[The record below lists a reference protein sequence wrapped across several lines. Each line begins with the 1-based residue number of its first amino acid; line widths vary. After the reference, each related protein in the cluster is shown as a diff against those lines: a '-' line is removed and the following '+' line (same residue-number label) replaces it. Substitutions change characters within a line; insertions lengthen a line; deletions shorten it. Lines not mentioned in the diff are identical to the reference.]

1 MTESCLTKMARSHI
15 TLLLSEI
22 QNQLGGE
29 LVGDGAIAING
40 IAPLAEAKAGQISFL
55 SQRKYAPL
63 LASTQASAL
72 ILPLEATGHYPRA
85 HILTQNPYLYF
96 ARVSQL
102 LNPVLIPDPPIHPS
116 AVISPTAKIGRNA
129 VIHAGVVISDGVV
142 IGDNA
147 LIYPNVTIYHDCHIG
162 DRVVLHAGVVIGADG
177 FGNAKDGD
185 AWVKIPQIGRVVI
198 GDDVEVGANTCIDRG
213 ALDDTVI
220 GNGVKID
227 DQIMIGHN
235 CRIGDHTAIAACAG
249 IAGSTI
255 IGKRCLVGGAAM
267 FSGHIEICDDVQIS
281 GGSAIIKN
289 IKKPGQYTGVFPS
302 MPHSDWLR
310 IAANTRQLDN
320 LAKKIQQLEAQV
332 QTLNAAKSGDSPA

>member
-1 MTESCLTKMARSHI
+1 MGRPVVTMS
-15 TLLLSEI
+15 LSDI
-22 QNQLGGE
+22 RQQLGGE
-29 LVGDGAIAING
+29 LVGDGAVAISA
-40 IAPLAEAKAGQISFL
+40 IAPLADAGAGQISFL

-63 LASTQASAL
+63 LATTQASAL
-72 ILPLEATGHYPRA
+72 ILPLEAAGHYSGA

-102 LNPVLIPDPPIHPS
+102 LNPVRVPDPPIHPS
-116 AVISPTAKIGRNA
+116 VVISPSAKIGRHA
-129 VIHAGVVISDGVV
+129 VIHAGVVIGDDVV

-147 LIYPNVTIYHDCHIG
+147 LIYPNVVIYHDCHIG

-185 AWVKIPQIGRVVI
+185 AWIKIPQVGRVLI
-198 GDDVEVGANTCIDRG
+198 GSDVEIGANTCIDRG

-220 GNGVKID
+220 GDGVRID

-255 IGKRCLVGGAAM
+255 IGKRCIIGGAAM
-267 FSGHIEICDDVQIS
+267 FSGHIEITDDVTIS
-281 GGSAIIKN
+281 GGTAVIKS
-289 IKKPGQYTGVFPS
+289 IRKPGQYTGVFPS
-302 MPHSDWLR
+302 MPHADWLH
-310 IAANTRQLDN
+310 IAANMRQLDG
-320 LAKKIQQLEAQV
+320 LVKKVQQLEAQI
-332 QTLNAAKSGDSPA
+332 QSMTAAHSGDPS

>member
-1 MTESCLTKMARSHI
+1 MSKAGV
-15 TLLLSEI
+15 TLSLADI
-22 QNQLGGE
+22 QAKLGGQ
-29 LVGDGAIAING
+29 LVGDGSVQIEA
-40 IAPLAEAKAGQISFL
+40 IAPLAEATAGQISFL

-63 LASTQASAL
+63 LATTQATAL
-72 ILPLEATGHYPRA
+72 ILPLEAAGHFPRP
-85 HILTQNPYLYF
+85 HVLTENPYLYF

-102 LNPVLIPDPPIHPS
+102 LNPVTIPDPRIHPT

-129 VIHAGVVISDGVV
+129 VIHPGVV
-142 IGDNA
+142 IGDEVTIGDDA

-162 DRVVLHAGVVIGADG
+162 DRVVIHAGVVIGADG

-185 AWVKIPQIGRVVI
+185 VWIKIPQIGRVI
-198 GDDVEVGANTCIDRG
+198 MGDDVEVGANTCIDRG

-235 CRIGDHTAIAACAG
+235 CRIGNNTAIAACAG
-249 IAGSTI
+249 IAGSTM
-255 IGKRCLVGGAAM
+255 IGERCLVGGAAM
-267 FSGHIEICDDVQIS
+267 FSGHIEITDDVQIS

-302 MPHSDWLR
+302 VPHADWLH
-310 IAANTRQLDN
+310 IAANLRQLDG
-320 LAKKIQQLEAQV
+320 LSKKIQLLEAQI
-332 QTLNAAKSGDSPA
+332 QALAQQKNGE

>member
-1 MTESCLTKMARSHI
+1 MSKAGV
-15 TLLLSEI
+15 TLSLADI
-22 QNQLGGE
+22 QAKLGGQ
-29 LVGDGAIAING
+29 LVGDGSVQIEA
-40 IAPLAEAKAGQISFL
+40 IAPLAEATAGQISFL

-63 LASTQASAL
+63 LATTQATAL
-72 ILPLEATGHYPRA
+72 ILPLEAAGHFPRP
-85 HILTQNPYLYF
+85 HVLTENPYLYF

-102 LNPVLIPDPPIHPS
+102 LNPVTIPDPRIHPT

-129 VIHAGVVISDGVV
+129 VIHPGVV
-142 IGDNA
+142 IGDEVTIGDDA

-162 DRVVLHAGVVIGADG
+162 DRVVIHAGVVIGADG

-185 AWVKIPQIGRVVI
+185 VWIKIPQIGRVI
-198 GDDVEVGANTCIDRG
+198 MGDDVEVGANTCIDRG

-235 CRIGDHTAIAACAG
+235 CRIGNNTAIAACAG
-249 IAGSTI
+249 IAGSTM
-255 IGKRCLVGGAAM
+255 IGERCLVGGAAM
-267 FSGHIEICDDVQIS
+267 FSGHIEITDDVQIS

-302 MPHSDWLR
+302 VPHADWLH
-310 IAANTRQLDN
+310 IAANLRQLDV
-320 LAKKIQQLEAQV
+320 LTKKIQLLEAQI
-332 QTLNAAKSGDSPA
+332 QALAQQKNGE

>member
-1 MTESCLTKMARSHI
+1 MSKARVI
-15 TLLLSEI
+15 LSLADI
-22 QNQLGGE
+22 QAKLGGQ
-29 LVGDGAIAING
+29 LVGDGSVQIEA
-40 IAPLAEAKAGQISFL
+40 IAPLAEATAGQISFL

-63 LASTQASAL
+63 LATTQATAL
-72 ILPLEATGHYPRA
+72 ILPLEAAGHFPRP
-85 HILTQNPYLYF
+85 HVLTENPYLYF

-102 LNPVLIPDPPIHPS
+102 LNPVTIPDPRIHPT

-129 VIHAGVVISDGVV
+129 VIHAGVVIGDEVT
-142 IGDNA
+142 IGDDA

-162 DRVVLHAGVVIGADG
+162 DRVVIHAGVVIGADG

-185 AWVKIPQIGRVVI
+185 VWIKIPQIGRVI
-198 GDDVEVGANTCIDRG
+198 MGDDVEVGANTCIDRG

-235 CRIGDHTAIAACAG
+235 CRIGNNTAIAACAG

-255 IGKRCLVGGAAM
+255 IGERCLVGGAAM
-267 FSGHIEICDDVQIS
+267 FSGHIEITDDVQIS

-302 MPHSDWLR
+302 VPHADWLH
-310 IAANTRQLDN
+310 IAANLRQLDG
-320 LAKKIQQLEAQV
+320 LSKKIQLLEAQI
-332 QTLNAAKSGDSPA
+332 QALAQQKNGE

>member
-1 MTESCLTKMARSHI
+1 MSKPKVTLTLA
-15 TLLLSEI
+15 EI
-22 QNQLGGE
+22 QAKLGGE
-29 LVGDGAIAING
+29 LVGDPGVAISS
-40 IAPLAEAKAGQISFL
+40 IAPLADAVDGQVSFL

-63 LASTQASAL
+63 LATTKASAL
-72 ILPLEATGHYPRA
+72 ILPMEAAGHFPRP
-85 HILTQNPYLYF
+85 HILTGNPYLYF

-102 LNPVLIPDPPIHPS
+102 LNPVTIPDPRIHPT
-116 AVISPTAKIGRNA
+116 AVIAPTAKIGRNA
-129 VIHAGVVISDGVV
+129 VIHAGVVIGEDVC
-142 IGDNA
+142 IGDDA

-162 DRVVLHAGVVIGADG
+162 DRVVIHAGVVIGADG

-185 AWVKIPQIGRVVI
+185 VWIKIPQIGRVI
-198 GDDVEVGANTCIDRG
+198 MGDDVEVGANTCIDRG

-235 CRIGDHTAIAACAG
+235 CRIGNNTAIAACAG

-255 IGKRCLVGGAAM
+255 IGERCLVGGAAM
-267 FSGHIEICDDVQIS
+267 FSGHIEITDDVQIS

-302 MPHSDWLR
+302 VPHADWLH
-310 IAANTRQLDN
+310 IAANLRQLDG
-320 LAKKIQQLEAQV
+320 LSKKIQLLEAQI
-332 QTLNAAKSGDSPA
+332 QALAQQKNGE

>member
-1 MTESCLTKMARSHI
+1 
-15 TLLLSEI
+15 
-22 QNQLGGE
+22 
-29 LVGDGAIAING
+29 
-40 IAPLAEAKAGQISFL
+40 
-55 SQRKYAPL
+55 L
-63 LASTQASAL
+63 LATTQASAL
-72 ILPLEATGHYPRA
+72 ILPLEAAGHYPRA

-102 LNPVLIPDPPIHPS
+102 LNPVYVPDPPIHPS
-116 AVISPTAKIGRNA
+116 AVISPSAKVGSNA
-129 VIHAGVVISDGVV
+129 VIHAGVVIGDDVI
-142 IGDNA
+142 IGDDA
-147 LIYPNVTIYHDCHIG
+147 LIYPNVVIYRDCRIG

-177 FGNAKDGD
+177 FGNAKDGE
-185 AWVKIPQIGRVVI
+185 AWIKIPQVGRTVL

-220 GNGVKID
+220 GDGVKID

-255 IGKRCLVGGAAM
+255 IGKRCIIGGAAM
-267 FSGHIEICDDVQIS
+267 FSGHIEITDDVTIS

-302 MPHSDWLR
+302 LQHADWLH
-310 IAANTRQLDN
+310 IAANLRQLDT
-320 LAKKIQQLEAQV
+320 LARKVQALEAQL
-332 QTLNAAKSGDSPA
+332 QNLTENHTGERTT

>member
-1 MTESCLTKMARSHI
+1 MSKAGV
-15 TLLLSEI
+15 TLSLADI
-22 QNQLGGE
+22 QAKLGGQ
-29 LVGDGAIAING
+29 LVGDGSVQIEA
-40 IAPLAEAKAGQISFL
+40 IAPLAEATAGQISFL

-63 LASTQASAL
+63 LATTQATAL
-72 ILPLEATGHYPRA
+72 ILPLEAAGHFPRP
-85 HILTQNPYLYF
+85 HVLTENPYLYF

-102 LNPVLIPDPPIHPS
+102 LNPVTIPDPRIHPT

-129 VIHAGVVISDGVV
+129 VIHAGVVIGDEVT
-142 IGDNA
+142 IGDDA

-162 DRVVLHAGVVIGADG
+162 DRVVIHAGVVIGADG

-185 AWVKIPQIGRVVI
+185 VWIKIPQIGRVMM

-235 CRIGDHTAIAACAG
+235 CRIGNNTAIAACAG

-255 IGKRCLVGGAAM
+255 IGERCLVGGAAM
-267 FSGHIEICDDVQIS
+267 FSGHIEITDDVQIS

-302 MPHSDWLR
+302 VPHADWLH
-310 IAANTRQLDN
+310 IAANLRQLDG
-320 LAKKIQQLEAQV
+320 LSKKIQLLEAQI
-332 QTLNAAKSGDSPA
+332 QALAQQKNGE

>member
-1 MTESCLTKMARSHI
+1 MSKAVV
-15 TLLLSEI
+15 TLSLSDI
-22 QNQLGGE
+22 QAKLGGQ
-29 LVGDGAIAING
+29 LVGDGSVLIEA
-40 IAPLAEAKAGQISFL
+40 IAPLAEATAGQISFL

-63 LASTQASAL
+63 LATTQATAL
-72 ILPLEATGHYPRA
+72 ILPLEAAGHFPRP
-85 HILTQNPYLYF
+85 HVLTENPYLYF

-102 LNPVLIPDPPIHPS
+102 LNPVTIPDPRIHPT

-129 VIHAGVVISDGVV
+129 VIHAGVVIGDDVC
-142 IGDNA
+142 IGDDA

-162 DRVVLHAGVVIGADG
+162 DRVVIHAGVVIGADG

-185 AWVKIPQIGRVVI
+185 VWIKIPQIGRVVM
-198 GDDVEVGANTCIDRG
+198 GHDVEVGANTCIDRG

-235 CRIGDHTAIAACAG
+235 CRIGNNTAIAACAG

-255 IGKRCLVGGAAM
+255 IGERCLIGGAAM
-267 FSGHIEICDDVQIS
+267 FSGHIELTDDVYVS

-302 MPHSDWLR
+302 VPHADWLH
-310 IAANTRQLDN
+310 IAANLRQLDG
-320 LAKKIQQLEAQV
+320 LSKKIQLLEAQ
-332 QTLNAAKSGDSPA
+332 LAALTQQKIGE

>member
-1 MTESCLTKMARSHI
+1 MSKAGV
-15 TLLLSEI
+15 TLSLADI
-22 QNQLGGE
+22 QAKLGGQ
-29 LVGDGAIAING
+29 LVGDGSVQIEA
-40 IAPLAEAKAGQISFL
+40 IAPLAEATAGQISFL

-63 LASTQASAL
+63 LATTQATAL
-72 ILPLEATGHYPRA
+72 ILPLEAAGHFQRP
-85 HILTQNPYLYF
+85 HVLTENPYLYF

-102 LNPVLIPDPPIHPS
+102 LNPVTIPDPRIHPT

-129 VIHAGVVISDGVV
+129 VIHPGVV
-142 IGDNA
+142 IGDEVTIGDDA

-162 DRVVLHAGVVIGADG
+162 DRVVIHAGVVIGADG

-185 AWVKIPQIGRVVI
+185 VWIKIPQIGRVI
-198 GDDVEVGANTCIDRG
+198 MGDDVEVGANTCIDRG

-235 CRIGDHTAIAACAG
+235 CRIGNNTAIAACAG

-255 IGKRCLVGGAAM
+255 IGERCLVGGAAM
-267 FSGHIEICDDVQIS
+267 FSGHIEITDDVQIS

-302 MPHSDWLR
+302 IPHADWLH
-310 IAANTRQLDN
+310 IAANLRQLDG
-320 LAKKIQQLEAQV
+320 LSKKIQLLEAQI
-332 QTLNAAKSGDSPA
+332 QALAQQKNGE

>member
-1 MTESCLTKMARSHI
+1 MSKAGV
-15 TLLLSEI
+15 TLSLADI
-22 QNQLGGE
+22 QAKLGGQ
-29 LVGDGAIAING
+29 LVGDGSVQIEA
-40 IAPLAEAKAGQISFL
+40 IAPLAEATAGQISFL

-63 LASTQASAL
+63 LATTQATAL
-72 ILPLEATGHYPRA
+72 ILPLEAAGHFPRP
-85 HILTQNPYLYF
+85 HVLTENPYLYF

-102 LNPVLIPDPPIHPS
+102 LNPVTIPDPRIHPT

-129 VIHAGVVISDGVV
+129 VIHPGVV
-142 IGDNA
+142 IGDEVTIGDDA

-162 DRVVLHAGVVIGADG
+162 DRVVIHAGVVIGADG

-185 AWVKIPQIGRVVI
+185 VWIKIPQIGRVMM

-235 CRIGDHTAIAACAG
+235 CRIGNNTAIAACAG
-249 IAGSTI
+249 IAGSTM
-255 IGKRCLVGGAAM
+255 IGERCLVGGAAM
-267 FSGHIEICDDVQIS
+267 FSGHIEITDDVQIS

-302 MPHSDWLR
+302 VPHADWLH
-310 IAANTRQLDN
+310 IAANLRQLDG
-320 LAKKIQQLEAQV
+320 LSKKIQLLEAQI
-332 QTLNAAKSGDSPA
+332 QALAQQKNGE

>member
-1 MTESCLTKMARSHI
+1 MSKARVI
-15 TLLLSEI
+15 LSLADI
-22 QNQLGGE
+22 QAKLGGQ
-29 LVGDGAIAING
+29 LVGDGSVQIEA
-40 IAPLAEAKAGQISFL
+40 IAPLAEATAGQISFL

-63 LASTQASAL
+63 LATTQATAL
-72 ILPLEATGHYPRA
+72 ILPLEAAGHFPRP
-85 HILTQNPYLYF
+85 HVLTENPYLYF

-102 LNPVLIPDPPIHPS
+102 LNPVTIPDPRIHPT

-129 VIHAGVVISDGVV
+129 VIHAGVVIGDEVT
-142 IGDNA
+142 IGDDA

-162 DRVVLHAGVVIGADG
+162 DRVVIHAGVVIGADG

-185 AWVKIPQIGRVVI
+185 VWIKIPQIGRVI
-198 GDDVEVGANTCIDRG
+198 MGDDVEVGANTCIDRG

-235 CRIGDHTAIAACAG
+235 CRIGNNTAIAACAG

-255 IGKRCLVGGAAM
+255 IGERCLVGGAAM
-267 FSGHIEICDDVQIS
+267 FSGHIEITDDVQIS

-289 IKKPGQYTGVFPS
+289 IKKPGQ
-302 MPHSDWLR
+302 
-310 IAANTRQLDN
+310 
-320 LAKKIQQLEAQV
+320 
-332 QTLNAAKSGDSPA
+332 

>member
-1 MTESCLTKMARSHI
+1 MSKASV
-15 TLLLSEI
+15 TLSLADI
-22 QNQLGGE
+22 QAKLGGQ
-29 LVGDGAIAING
+29 LVGDGSVLIQS
-40 IAPLAEAKAGQISFL
+40 IAPLAEAHAGQISFL

-63 LASTQASAL
+63 LATTQATAL
-72 ILPLEATGHYPRA
+72 ILPLEAAGHFPRP
-85 HILTQNPYLYF
+85 HVLTENPYLYF

-102 LNPVLIPDPPIHPS
+102 LNPVTIPDPRIHPT

-129 VIHAGVVISDGVV
+129 VIHAGVVIGDEVT
-142 IGDNA
+142 IGDDA

-162 DRVVLHAGVVIGADG
+162 DRVVIHAGVVIGADG

-185 AWVKIPQIGRVVI
+185 VWIKIPQIGRVI
-198 GDDVEVGANTCIDRG
+198 MGDDVEVGANTCIDRG

-235 CRIGDHTAIAACAG
+235 CRIGNNTAIAACAG

-255 IGKRCLVGGAAM
+255 IGERCLVGGAAM
-267 FSGHIEICDDVQIS
+267 FSGHIEITDDVQIS

-302 MPHSDWLR
+302 VPHADWLH
-310 IAANTRQLDN
+310 IAANLRQLDG
-320 LAKKIQQLEAQV
+320 LSKKIQLLEAQI
-332 QTLNAAKSGDSPA
+332 QALAQQKNGE

>member
-1 MTESCLTKMARSHI
+1 MSKARVI
-15 TLLLSEI
+15 LSLADI
-22 QNQLGGE
+22 QAKLGGQ
-29 LVGDGAIAING
+29 LVGDGSVQIEA
-40 IAPLAEAKAGQISFL
+40 IAPLAEATEGQISFL

-63 LASTQASAL
+63 LATTQATAL
-72 ILPLEATGHYPRA
+72 ILPLEAAGHFPRP
-85 HILTQNPYLYF
+85 HVLTENPYLYF

-102 LNPVLIPDPPIHPS
+102 LNPVTIPDPRIHPT

-129 VIHAGVVISDGVV
+129 VIHAGVVIGDEVT
-142 IGDNA
+142 IGDDA

-162 DRVVLHAGVVIGADG
+162 DRVVIHAGVVIGADG

-185 AWVKIPQIGRVVI
+185 VWIKIPQIGRVMM

-235 CRIGDHTAIAACAG
+235 CRIGNNTAIAACAG

-255 IGKRCLVGGAAM
+255 IGERCLVGGAAM
-267 FSGHIEICDDVQIS
+267 FSGHIEITDDVQIS

-302 MPHSDWLR
+302 VPHADWLH
-310 IAANTRQLDN
+310 IAANLRQLDG
-320 LAKKIQQLEAQV
+320 LSKKIQLLEAQI
-332 QTLNAAKSGDSPA
+332 QALAQQKNGE

>member
-1 MTESCLTKMARSHI
+1 MSKAGV
-15 TLLLSEI
+15 TLSLADI
-22 QNQLGGE
+22 QAKLGGQ
-29 LVGDGAIAING
+29 LVGDGSVQIEA
-40 IAPLAEAKAGQISFL
+40 IAPLAEATAGQISFL

-63 LASTQASAL
+63 LATTQATAL
-72 ILPLEATGHYPRA
+72 ILPLEAAGHFPRP
-85 HILTQNPYLYF
+85 HVLTENPYLYF

-102 LNPVLIPDPPIHPS
+102 LNPVTIPDPRIHPT

-129 VIHAGVVISDGVV
+129 VIHAGVVIGDEVT
-142 IGDNA
+142 IGDDA
-147 LIYPNVTIYHDCHIG
+147 LIYPNVTIYRDCHIG
-162 DRVVLHAGVVIGADG
+162 DRVVIHAGVVIGADG

-185 AWVKIPQIGRVVI
+185 VWIKIPQIGRVI
-198 GDDVEVGANTCIDRG
+198 MGDDVEVGANTCIDRG

-235 CRIGDHTAIAACAG
+235 CRIGNNTAIAACAG

-255 IGKRCLVGGAAM
+255 IGERCLVGGAAM
-267 FSGHIEICDDVQIS
+267 FSGHIEITDDVQIS

-302 MPHSDWLR
+302 VPHADWLH
-310 IAANTRQLDN
+310 IAANLRQLDG
-320 LAKKIQQLEAQV
+320 LSKKIQLLEAQI
-332 QTLNAAKSGDSPA
+332 QALAQQKNGE

>member
-1 MTESCLTKMARSHI
+1 MSKAGV
-15 TLLLSEI
+15 TLSLADI
-22 QNQLGGE
+22 QAKLGGQ
-29 LVGDGAIAING
+29 LVGDGSVQIEA
-40 IAPLAEAKAGQISFL
+40 IAPLAEATAGQISFL

-63 LASTQASAL
+63 LATTQATAL
-72 ILPLEATGHYPRA
+72 ILPLEAAGHFPRP
-85 HILTQNPYLYF
+85 HVLTENPYLYF

-102 LNPVLIPDPPIHPS
+102 LNPVTIPDPRIHPT

-129 VIHAGVVISDGVV
+129 VIHAGVVIGDEVT
-142 IGDNA
+142 IGDDA
-147 LIYPNVTIYHDCHIG
+147 LIYPNVTIYRDCHIG
-162 DRVVLHAGVVIGADG
+162 DRVVIHAGVVIGADG

-185 AWVKIPQIGRVVI
+185 VWIKIPQIGRVI
-198 GDDVEVGANTCIDRG
+198 MGDDVEVGANTCIDRG

-235 CRIGDHTAIAACAG
+235 CRIGNNTAIAACAG

-255 IGKRCLVGGAAM
+255 IGERCLVGGAAM
-267 FSGHIEICDDVQIS
+267 FSGHIEITDDVQIS

-302 MPHSDWLR
+302 IPHADWLH
-310 IAANTRQLDN
+310 IAANLRQLDG
-320 LAKKIQQLEAQV
+320 LSKKIQLLEAQI
-332 QTLNAAKSGDSPA
+332 QALAQQKNGE

>member
-1 MTESCLTKMARSHI
+1 MARPSV
-15 TLLLSEI
+15 TLTLSEI
-22 QNQLGGE
+22 QTLLGGE
-29 LVGDGAIAING
+29 LVGDGSVAISS
-40 IAPLAEAKAGQISFL
+40 IAPLADARAGQISFL

-63 LASTQASAL
+63 LATTQASAL
-72 ILPLEATGHYPRA
+72 ILPLEAAGHYPRA
-85 HILTQNPYLYF
+85 HILTANPYLYF

-102 LNPVLIPDPPIHPS
+102 LNPVRIPDPAIHPS

-129 VIHAGVVISDGVV
+129 VIHANVV
-142 IGDNA
+142 IGDEVVIGDDA

-185 AWVKIPQIGRVVI
+185 AWVKIPQIGRVVM
-198 GDDVEVGANTCIDRG
+198 GNDVEVGANTCIDRG

-220 GNGVKID
+220 GDGVRID

-255 IGKRCLVGGAAM
+255 IGKRCIIGGAAM
-267 FSGHIEICDDVQIS
+267 FSGHIEITDDVTIS
-281 GGSAIIKN
+281 GGTAVIKN

-302 MPHSDWLR
+302 LQHADWLH
-310 IAANTRQLDN
+310 IAANLRQLDT
-320 LAKKIQQLEAQV
+320 LARKVQALEAQI
-332 QTLNAAKSGDSPA
+332 QTLTENQTGESTT

>member
-1 MTESCLTKMARSHI
+1 MSKSKVTLTLA
-15 TLLLSEI
+15 EI
-22 QNQLGGE
+22 QAALGGD
-29 LVGDGAIAING
+29 LVGDGSVLISA
-40 IAPLAEAKAGQISFL
+40 IAPLADATTGQISFL

-63 LASTQASAL
+63 LATTQAAAL
-72 ILPLEATGHYPRA
+72 ILPMEAAGHFPRP
-85 HILTQNPYLYF
+85 HILTGNPYLYF

-102 LNPVLIPDPPIHPS
+102 LNPVSIPDPRIHPT
-116 AVISPTAKIGRNA
+116 AVIAPTAKIGRNA
-129 VIHAGVVISDGVV
+129 VIHAGVVIGEDVC
-142 IGDNA
+142 IGDDA

-185 AWVKIPQIGRVVI
+185 AWIKIPQIGRVMI
-198 GDDVEVGANTCIDRG
+198 GHDVEVGANTCIDRG
-213 ALDDTVI
+213 ALEDTVI

-255 IGKRCLVGGAAM
+255 IGKRCIIGGAAM
-267 FSGHIEICDDVQIS
+267 FSGHIEITDDVTIS

-302 MPHSDWLR
+302 LSHADWLHV
-310 IAANTRQLDN
+310 AANLRNLDS
-320 LAKKIQQLEAQV
+320 LSRKVQALEAQI
-332 QTLNAAKSGDSPA
+332 QSLTQQNTGE

>member
-1 MTESCLTKMARSHI
+1 MSKARVI
-15 TLLLSEI
+15 LSLADI
-22 QNQLGGE
+22 QAKLGGQ
-29 LVGDGAIAING
+29 LVGDGSVQIEA
-40 IAPLAEAKAGQISFL
+40 IAPLAEATAGQISFL

-63 LASTQASAL
+63 LATTQATAL
-72 ILPLEATGHYPRA
+72 ILPLEAAGHFPRP
-85 HILTQNPYLYF
+85 HVLTENPYLYF

-102 LNPVLIPDPPIHPS
+102 LNPVTIPDPRIHPT

-129 VIHAGVVISDGVV
+129 VIHAGVVIGDEVT
-142 IGDNA
+142 IGDDA

-162 DRVVLHAGVVIGADG
+162 DRVVIHAGVVIGADG

-185 AWVKIPQIGRVVI
+185 VWIKIPQIGRVMM

-235 CRIGDHTAIAACAG
+235 CRIGNNTAIAACAG

-255 IGKRCLVGGAAM
+255 IGERCLVGGAAM
-267 FSGHIEICDDVQIS
+267 FSGHIEITDDVQIS

-302 MPHSDWLR
+302 VPHADWLH
-310 IAANTRQLDN
+310 IAANLRQLDG
-320 LAKKIQQLEAQV
+320 LSKKIQLLEAQI
-332 QTLNAAKSGDSPA
+332 QALAQQKNGE

>member
-1 MTESCLTKMARSHI
+1 MRSNVTLT
-15 TLLLSEI
+15 LGEI
-22 QNQLGGE
+22 HRRLGGE
-29 LVGDGAIAING
+29 LRGDAQVSVSG
-40 IAPLAEAKAGQISFL
+40 IAPLADAQAGQISFL

-63 LASTQASAL
+63 LATTQASAL
-72 ILPLEATGHYPRA
+72 ILPLEASGYYPGA
-85 HILTQNPYLYF
+85 HILTENPYLYF

-102 LNPVLIPDPPIHPS
+102 LNPVRIPDPPIHPS
-116 AVISPTAKIGRNA
+116 ATISHTAKIGRNA
-129 VIHAGVVISDGVV
+129 VIHANVV
-142 IGDNA
+142 IGDAVVIGDDA

-185 AWVKIPQIGRVVI
+185 AWVKIPQVGRVMI

-213 ALDDTVI
+213 ALDDTII

-249 IAGSTI
+249 IAGSTV

-289 IKKPGQYTGVFPS
+289 IRKPGQYTGVFPS
-302 MPHSDWLR
+302 LPHADWLH
-310 IAANTRQLDN
+310 IAANLRQLDT
-320 LAKKIQQLEAQV
+320 LAQRVQHLEAQIQSLTAAQSGV
-332 QTLNAAKSGDSPA
+332 QPS

>member
-1 MTESCLTKMARSHI
+1 MSKAGV
-15 TLLLSEI
+15 TLSLADI
-22 QNQLGGE
+22 QAKLGGQ
-29 LVGDGAIAING
+29 LVGDGSVQIEA
-40 IAPLAEAKAGQISFL
+40 IAPLAEATAGQISFL

-63 LASTQASAL
+63 LATTQATAL
-72 ILPLEATGHYPRA
+72 ILPLEAAGHFPRP
-85 HILTQNPYLYF
+85 HVLTENPYLYF

-102 LNPVLIPDPPIHPS
+102 LNPVTIPDPRIHPT

-129 VIHAGVVISDGVV
+129 VIHAGVVI
-142 IGDNA
+142 
-147 LIYPNVTIYHDCHIG
+147 
-162 DRVVLHAGVVIGADG
+162 GADG

-185 AWVKIPQIGRVVI
+185 VWIKIPQIGRVI
-198 GDDVEVGANTCIDRG
+198 MGDDVEVGANTCIDRG

-235 CRIGDHTAIAACAG
+235 CRIGNNTAIAACAG

-255 IGKRCLVGGAAM
+255 IGERCLVGGAAM
-267 FSGHIEICDDVQIS
+267 FSGHIEITDDVQIS

-302 MPHSDWLR
+302 VPHADWLH
-310 IAANTRQLDN
+310 IAANLRQLDG
-320 LAKKIQQLEAQV
+320 LSKKIQLLEAQI
-332 QTLNAAKSGDSPA
+332 QALAQQKNGE